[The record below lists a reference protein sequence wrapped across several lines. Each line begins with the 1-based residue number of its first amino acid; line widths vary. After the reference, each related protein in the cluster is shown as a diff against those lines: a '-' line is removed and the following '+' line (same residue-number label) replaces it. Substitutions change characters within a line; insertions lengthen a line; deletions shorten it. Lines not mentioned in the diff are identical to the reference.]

1 MLAAA
6 QHMAF
11 LLQLPE
17 PHNGRC
23 HTLLL
28 IPDESVLKADD
39 KAHTGQ
45 KNVF

>member
-17 PHNGRC
+17 PDNGRC
-23 HTLLL
+23 DTLLL
-28 IPDESVLKADD
+28 NFGASELILTD
-39 KAHTGQ
+39 KAYRRQ
-45 KNVF
+45 I